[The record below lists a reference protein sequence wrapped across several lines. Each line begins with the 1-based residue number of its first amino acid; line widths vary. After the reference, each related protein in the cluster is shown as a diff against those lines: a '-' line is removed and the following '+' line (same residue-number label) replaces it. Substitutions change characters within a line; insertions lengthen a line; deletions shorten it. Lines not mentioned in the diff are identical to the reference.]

1 MKAGDDRELGRGKQS
16 EKELWDLLGT
26 EGPQQAVSEGRV
38 AWCAAGSG
46 GGRKLKAGNQAL
58 PPRPPAA

>member
-26 EGPQQAVSEGRV
+26 EGPQQGVSERRV
-38 AWCAAGSG
+38 ERGVPLAQAEEGS
-46 GGRKLKAGNQAL
+46 
-58 PPRPPAA
+58 